1 MTLKKSTIKIFSI
14 LFMLNLIST
23 TISCSKEEKNNT
35 NSIVPTVPT
44 VELGGSL
51 GTRTLYKDTIYVLDR
66 FAYVDNGNVL
76 TIQAGTIIK
85 AKTGDG
91 ANSSALIIARG
102 GRLNAVGTASEPII
116 FTSIQDEI
124 KPGQTSSTLNV
135 DSKGLWAGIIIL
147 GRAPISALNGDT
159 IGSIEGIP
167 STYSFGSYGGSNAA
181 DNSGTLS
188 YISIRFTGT
197 ELLPD
202 EEIQGLTL
210 GGVGSGTTINNIE
223 IISSDDDGVEL
234 FGGTVNVSNILVAY
248 QSDDAIDLD
257 QNYNG
262 TISNA
267 LVFTNN
273 ASAGN
278 DGLEFDG
285 PENSTYTTGKFILEN
300 STIVNLS
307 GAGRAGTLK
316 SGAQGEIRNCAF
328 KDFTSWIRVDGSSA
342 VNKYKASNLKI
353 TNSEFNVST
362 TIADAIVASVDQ
374 DSVRTLFGAAGN
386 TKVSTFTKGAN
397 TSVFNWTWAK
407 SLTLF

>member
-1 MTLKKSTIKIFSI
+1 MTIKKSTIKLLSI
-14 LFMLNLIST
+14 LFILSALGA
-23 TISCSKEEKNNT
+23 ISCSKESTNNNT
-35 NSIVPTVPT
+35 PTGTPSS
-44 VELGGSL
+44 ELGGSI
-51 GTRTLYKDTIYVLDR
+51 GTRTLSKDTVYIIDR
-66 FAYVDNGNVL
+66 FAYVANGDIL
-76 TIQAGTIIK
+76 TIPAGTILK

-102 GRLNAVGTASEPII
+102 GKLNAIGTASEPII
-116 FTSIQDEI
+116 FTSVEDNIL
-124 KPGQTSSTLNV
+124 PGQKASTLDV
-135 DSKGLWAGIIIL
+135 DSKGLWGGLIIL
-147 GRAPISALNGDT
+147 GRAPVSVTNGDT
-159 IGSIEGIP
+159 IGNIEGLP
-167 STYSFGSYGGSNAA
+167 STYEFAKYGGSNPA